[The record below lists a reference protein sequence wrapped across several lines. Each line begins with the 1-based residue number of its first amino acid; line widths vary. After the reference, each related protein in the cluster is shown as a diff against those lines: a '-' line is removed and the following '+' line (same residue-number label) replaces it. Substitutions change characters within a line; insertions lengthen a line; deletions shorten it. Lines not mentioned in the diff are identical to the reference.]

1 MRVLILAALMLLG
14 VMLVARADT
23 APSSEPLPP
32 NIEALLSLLA
42 DPGVQKWLET
52 HKAASATTQVPPITT
67 QAPHLSHPLADYVG
81 AVRAHIHGLARALT
95 TLPDEFAA
103 AWSILVADAE
113 KVGLAGLVGLFGLFA
128 AAAFGAERLYRRATS
143 GFMTRVAQLD
153 VATRRGQVMVLASRL
168 AHDVGRVAV
177 IAAAGIGVFV
187 ALHYWPE
194 VIEKIVLA
202 CLLAFIIVLLARAVL
217 RFLLSPPG
225 KDANDLRI
233 VPMDGKSAR
242 FWTQRLGLV
251 VIILAVS
258 YATTLSLS
266 LLGFSVEAREI
277 VAYSLGLGLLGVG
290 IDTVRRAP
298 GPAIADAATDGEV
311 FARAKTSVGL
321 ISAYFVLLWCLWAF
335 GAVQLFWLAA
345 IAIGLVWAIA
355 IAERIVVH
363 LLQQPASFGIGA
375 ATPSAGVTLL
385 SRGIRFILIISGLLL
400 LAWAWNIDLIAL
412 SAADTPPVRVAHGI
426 ISAVII
432 LLVADLVWRVLR
444 TLIDNQIAK
453 VRDTAVVQTEET
465 QRRSR
470 LNTLLPILR
479 NFLWATLAIV
489 AILMALSAMGVQIGP
504 LIAGAG
510 IAGVAI
516 GFGAQTLVKDILS
529 GVFFLLDDAF
539 RVGEY
544 IESGNYKGTVESFS
558 LRSVKLRHSRGPI
571 FTVPFGVLGAVQNMS
586 RDWVI
591 EKLSLTITYDS
602 DLEKARKLIK
612 KIGLELAEDPELKAI
627 TIEPLKM
634 QGVEEFGEY
643 GVKLRLKLK
652 TKPGQQAAVRRR
664 ALVMIKTAFD
674 ENGICFASKAVQVS
688 SAAGSQPEAV
698 INADAALH
706 ATTTPQKPVAA

>member
-14 VMLVARADT
+14 IMPVARADT
-23 APSSEPLPP
+23 APPNEQLPP

-52 HKAASATTQVPPITT
+52 HKAASATMPVSPASTQVPP
-67 QAPHLSHPLADYVG
+67 PSHPLADYVR
-81 AVRAHIHGLARALT
+81 AVRAHVHGLARALT

-103 AWSILVADAE
+103 AWSILVTDAE
-113 KVGLAGLVGLFGLFA
+113 KVGLAGLIGLFGLFA
-128 AAAFGAERLYRRATS
+128 AVGFGAERLYWRATS
-143 GFMTRVAQLD
+143 GFMNRVAQLH
-153 VATRRGQVMVLASRL
+153 VATRRGQLMALASRF
-168 AHDVGRVAV
+168 AHELGRVAA

-187 ALHYWPE
+187 ALHYWPD

-202 CLLAFIIVLLARAVL
+202 CLLAFIMVLLARAVFRL
-217 RFLLSPPG
+217 FLSPPG
-225 KDANDLRI
+225 NGGNDLRI
-233 VPMDGKSAR
+233 VPMDSDSAR
-242 FWTQRLGLV
+242 FWTQRLGLLV
-251 VIILAVS
+251 VILAIS

-277 VAYSLGLGLLGVG
+277 VAYSFGLGLLAVG
-290 IDTVRRAP
+290 INTVRRAP
-298 GPAIADAATDGEV
+298 RPTIADAGTDGEV
-311 FARAKTSVGL
+311 VVRSKTSVGL
-321 ISAYFVLLWCLWAF
+321 VSAYFVLLWCLWAF

-345 IAIGLVWAIA
+345 IAISLVWAIA
-355 IAERIVVH
+355 VAERIVVH
-363 LLQQPASFGIGA
+363 LLQPPAASGIGA
-375 ATPSAGVTLL
+375 ATPSAGATLL
-385 SRGIRFILIISGLLL
+385 SRGIRFILIISALLL
-400 LAWAWNIDLIAL
+400 LAWAWNIDLVAL
-412 SAADTPPVRVAHGI
+412 SAADTPPVRLAHGI
-426 ISAVII
+426 ITAVII

-453 VRDTAVVQTEET
+453 VRDMASDQTEET

-489 AILMALSAMGVQIGP
+489 AVLMALSAMGVEIGP

-529 GVFFLLDDAF
+529 GVFYLLDDAF

-544 IESGNYKGTVESFS
+544 IESGSYKGTVESFS

-612 KIGLELAEDPELKAI
+612 KVGLELAEDPELKAI

-634 QGVEEFGEY
+634 KGVEEFGEY
-643 GVKLRLKLK
+643 GVKLTLTLK
-652 TKPGQQAAVRRR
+652 TKPGEQAAVRRR
-664 ALVMIKTAFD
+664 ALVMIKATFD
-674 ENGICFASKAVQVS
+674 ENGICFASRTTQVS
-688 SAAGSQPEAV
+688 SAVGSQPEAV
-698 INADAALH
+698 INAEAQH
-706 ATTTPQKPVAA
+706 VATTSQKGAAA

>member
-23 APSSEPLPP
+23 APSSEQLPP
-32 NIEALLSLLA
+32 NVEALLSLLA

-52 HKAASATTQVPPITT
+52 HKAASATTEVPPITT
-67 QAPHLSHPLADYVG
+67 QTPHLSHPLADYVG

-95 TLPDEFAA
+95 TLPDEFAT

-153 VATRRGQVMVLASRL
+153 VATRRGQVMALASRL

-217 RFLLSPPG
+217 RFLLSSPG

-233 VPMDGKSAR
+233 VPMDGESAR

-298 GPAIADAATDGEV
+298 GPAIADAATHGEV
-311 FARAKTSVGL
+311 FVRAKTSVGV

-355 IAERIVVH
+355 IAERTVVH
-363 LLQQPASFGIGA
+363 LLQQPASSGIGA
-375 ATPSAGVTLL
+375 ATPSAGATLL

-400 LAWAWNIDLIAL
+400 LAWAWNIDLVAL

-510 IAGVAI
+510 IAGVA
-516 GFGAQTLVKDILS
+516 
-529 GVFFLLDDAF
+529 
-539 RVGEY
+539 
-544 IESGNYKGTVESFS
+544 
-558 LRSVKLRHSRGPI
+558 
-571 FTVPFGVLGAVQNMS
+571 
-586 RDWVI
+586 
-591 EKLSLTITYDS
+591 
-602 DLEKARKLIK
+602 
-612 KIGLELAEDPELKAI
+612 
-627 TIEPLKM
+627 
-634 QGVEEFGEY
+634 
-643 GVKLRLKLK
+643 
-652 TKPGQQAAVRRR
+652 
-664 ALVMIKTAFD
+664 
-674 ENGICFASKAVQVS
+674 
-688 SAAGSQPEAV
+688 
-698 INADAALH
+698 
-706 ATTTPQKPVAA
+706 

>member
-23 APSSEPLPP
+23 APPNEQLPP

-52 HKAASATTQVPPITT
+52 HKAASATTPVSPVSTQVPP
-67 QAPHLSHPLADYVG
+67 PSHPLADYVR
-81 AVRAHIHGLARALT
+81 AVRAHVHGLARALT

-103 AWSILVADAE
+103 AWSILVTDAE
-113 KVGLAGLVGLFGLFA
+113 KVGLAGLIGLFGLFA
-128 AAAFGAERLYRRATS
+128 AVGFGAEWLYRRATS
-143 GFMTRVAQLD
+143 GFMTRVAQLH
-153 VATRRGQVMVLASRL
+153 VATRRGQLIALASRL
-168 AHDVGRVAV
+168 AHELGRVAV
-177 IAAAGIGVFV
+177 IAAAGIAVFV
-187 ALHYWPE
+187 ALHYWPD

-202 CLLAFIIVLLARAVL
+202 CLLAFIIVLLARAVF

-225 KDANDLRI
+225 TGANDLRI
-233 VPMDGKSAR
+233 VPMDGASAR
-242 FWTQRLGLV
+242 FWTQRLGLLV
-251 VIILAVS
+251 VILAIS

-266 LLGFSVEAREI
+266 LLGFSIEAREI
-277 VAYSLGLGLLGVG
+277 VAYSFGLGLLAVG

-298 GPAIADAATDGEV
+298 RPTIADAATDGEV
-311 FARAKTSVGL
+311 VVRSKTFAGL
-321 ISAYFVLLWCLWAF
+321 VSAYFVLLWCLWAF

-345 IAIGLVWAIA
+345 IAIGLVWAIVV
-355 IAERIVVH
+355 AERIVANM
-363 LLQQPASFGIGA
+363 LQQPAASGSGA
-375 ATPSAGVTLL
+375 ATPSAGATLL
-385 SRGIRFILIISGLLL
+385 SRGIRFILIISALLL
-400 LAWAWNIDLIAL
+400 LAWAWNIDLVAL

-426 ISAVII
+426 ITAVII
-432 LLVADLVWRVLR
+432 LLVADLVWRVMR

-453 VRDTAVVQTEET
+453 VRDTAGDQTEET

-470 LNTLLPILR
+470 LGTLLPILR

-489 AILMALSAMGVQIGP
+489 AVLMALSAMGVEIGP

-529 GVFFLLDDAF
+529 GVFYLLDDAF

-544 IESGNYKGTVESFS
+544 IESGSYKGTVESFS

-634 QGVEEFGEY
+634 QGVEDFGEY
-643 GVKLRLKLK
+643 GIKLTLKLK
-652 TKPGQQAAVRRR
+652 TKPGEQAAVRRR
-664 ALVMIKTAFD
+664 AFVMIKAAFD
-674 ENGICFASKAVQVS
+674 ENGICFASKAMPVS
-688 SAAGSQPEAV
+688 SAAVSQPEAV
-698 INADAALH
+698 ITADAAQH
-706 ATTTPQKPVAA
+706 AATNPQKPVAA